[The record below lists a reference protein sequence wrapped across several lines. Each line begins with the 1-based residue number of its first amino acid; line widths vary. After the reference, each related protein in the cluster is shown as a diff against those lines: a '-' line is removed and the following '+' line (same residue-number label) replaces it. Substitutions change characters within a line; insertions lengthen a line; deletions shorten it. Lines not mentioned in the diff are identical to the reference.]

1 MINMCDAYM
10 MIFNWLMGLVRRMI
24 GLIVVENEE
33 SESLTV
39 IVE

>member
-1 MINMCDAYM
+1 MCDAYM
-10 MIFNWLMGLVRRMI
+10 MFFSWLAGLIRKVM